1 MENHGKWGIPNTLD
15 KRKDEECKII
25 WKKNENIENQIWYHI
40 DSLPTTKTGF
50 YPAVV
55 WFWLLINGVK

>member
-1 MENHGKWGIPNTLD
+1 MENHGKWEIPNTLD
-15 KRKDEECKII
+15 KSAKLF
-25 WKKNENIENQIWYHI
+25 KKNGNIENQIWYI